1 MLVTARRKRVPSE
14 SSDHSRELLDLAVVV
29 TLGSAL
35 RAGERR
41 KGFDVSLWATQWKG
55 FTSHIGRLDSR
66 HLNLAPSWGASYL
79 QHDRWKVYLS

>member
-35 RAGERR
+35 PAGERR
-41 KGFDVSLWATQWKG
+41 KVFDVCLWATQWKG

-66 HLNLAPSWGASYL
+66 HLNLAPRWGARYL
-79 QHDRWKVYLS
+79 HHDRWKVYLS